1 MGKTYYVM
9 DLDMYNPL
17 EWASE
22 KREVVAASETD
33 AAGADVIFGGVLVW
47 AEACGLLLGR
57 EPHTDYLA
65 RLKAERHAAATVEE
79 YSDGMRFRVLVATK
93 PDGSDARLHEGR
105 CSITVVFKT
114 SKSSDYELPAPVA
127 DEETT

>member
-22 KREVVAASETD
+22 KREVVAANETI
-33 AAGADVIFGGVLVW
+33 AA
-47 AEACGLLLGR
+47 EQ
-57 EPHTDYLA
+57 
-65 RLKAERHAAATVEE
+65 HAATTVEE
-79 YSDGMRFRVLVATK
+79 YSDGMRFRVLVAAK

-105 CSITVVFKT
+105 CSIRVVFRAD
-114 SKSSDYELPAPVA
+114 KSSDYELPAPVA